1 MRFRARASDPL
12 QRRQVH
18 IAKRRERRH
27 IRARSDPRA
36 QRVIG
41 LGEGAEWHRKLDLGD
56 ILHHQSVDARL
67 YGWDGDAGVAGLIA
81 IQQRANIGGDAL
93 DHANMKTRGHLP
105 RKAGAQGM
113 ELLGGTIGCRIM
125 LDM

>member
-1 MRFRARASDPL
+1 M
-12 QRRQVH
+12 
-18 IAKRRERRH
+18 
-27 IRARSDPRA
+27 
-36 QRVIG
+36 
-41 LGEGAEWHRKLDLGD
+41 LDLGD

-67 YGWDGDAGVAGLIA
+67 CAWDGDAGFAGFIA

-113 ELLGGTIGCRIM
+113 ELLGGTIGCPIM
-125 LDM
+125 LDMQRDDGPRPQGIDGQTCEQAARQSTVQGDEHAPGALRCDRIPQMQA